1 MGWTYERLWI
11 MLIQRKMNKSA
22 LREKA
27 GLTTAALA
35 LGLSGES

>member
-1 MGWTYERLWI
+1 MGWSYERLWI

-27 GLTTAALA
+27 GLTKSVKIKTAL
-35 LGLSGES
+35 